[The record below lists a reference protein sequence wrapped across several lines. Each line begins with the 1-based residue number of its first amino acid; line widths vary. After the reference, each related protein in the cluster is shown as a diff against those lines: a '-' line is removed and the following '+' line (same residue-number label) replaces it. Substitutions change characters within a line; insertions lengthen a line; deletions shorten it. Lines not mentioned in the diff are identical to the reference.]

1 MPPDYDDL
9 DALVNALI
17 ARAGG
22 IHEAIALL
30 VQRADVANLDVSAQP
45 GAGRRP
51 TDGDDERLER
61 LAWHLDND
69 ADLYGRTRDGKPKP
83 VLSEAVRRAIRDLP
97 GPGDIVDD
105 KVTRKAVVRLLRKFN
120 VFCWDV
126 PSRGFGEAE
135 WAPPRPAQN

>member
-1 MPPDYDDL
+1 LPPDYDDL

-22 IHEAIALL
+22 IDEAIALL
-30 VQRADVANLDVSAQP
+30 VQRADVTNLDVSAQP
-45 GAGRRP
+45 GAGRPP

-69 ADLYGRTRDGKPKP
+69 ADLYGRRRDGKPKP
-83 VLSEAVRRAIRDLP
+83 VLSVAVRRAVRDLP

-105 KVTRKAVVRLLRKFN
+105 KVSRKAVVRLLRKFK

-126 PSRGFGEAE
+126 PGRGFDEAE
-135 WAPPRPAQN
+135 WGATRPA